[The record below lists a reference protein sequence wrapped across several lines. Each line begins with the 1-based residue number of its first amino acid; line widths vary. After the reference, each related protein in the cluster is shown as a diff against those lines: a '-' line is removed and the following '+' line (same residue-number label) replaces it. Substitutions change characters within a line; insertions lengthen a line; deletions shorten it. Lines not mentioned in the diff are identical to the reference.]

1 LNTLFR
7 RIITIGAV
15 LGSLM
20 HLAPAA
26 AQTPVTVIEY
36 YNSITALYFLTGRP
50 SEQALLDQQANF
62 KRTGVTFPAVTASGS
77 AAPLDPICRYA
88 ITVAP
93 TSFVTHFYGGSN
105 DCAYVASVAPS
116 YFFNEGLD
124 FAVQRPNA
132 SGACPAA
139 APVAVYRALRL
150 NTPVDVPNHRYSV
163 SRASYDTMLRRG
175 WVGEGAVFCVASA
188 TDELPRPLYAAAD
201 TLKNKCSAPRVG
213 VSPVTGQTYPD
224 TQGSLTDEKSFLR
237 SFVDETY
244 LWYREVSPR
253 DPAGADTV
261 ASYFANTKTFTKTN
275 TLKANGTVRDKD
287 EFHFTQAT
295 ESAEATSAG
304 IELSYGIEWSAIA
317 TAPPRNFTV
326 AIVAPSSPAAIAG
339 VKRGDKL
346 LTIDGI
352 DFVSGGN
359 VAGLNAALFPS
370 QAGRAVPFVLQPAD
384 GSANRSVTM
393 TALQLPIKSVPV
405 SSIITTPTGRVGYL
419 ALTTFG
425 SFTAEDDLVNA
436 MTGLRDGGV
445 NDLVVDLRYNGG
457 GYIYISSQFAYMV
470 AGAARSANKAFSTLR
485 ANDKTTSDV
494 YPFYNI
500 TSGNG
505 ATAANQT
512 LPSLNL
518 GRVFVLTGPGSCSA
532 SESFI
537 NGLKGIDVEVILI
550 GSTSCGKPYGFSR
563 EDNCGTSY
571 YSIQFTSLNAKNEGD
586 YIAGF
591 AAKCSVADDL
601 TKDLGSAQEKQ
612 FAAALSYRTS
622 GVCPAPSAD
631 APKRLQLTSEGDAE
645 LSVQGSRSLARNSA
659 LATPAN
665 VVKGGTLPIV
675 PRAPTLQTT
684 RDQ

>member
-7 RIITIGAV
+7 RFVATGAV
-15 LGSLM
+15 MASLAHVM
-20 HLAPAA
+20 PVS
-26 AQTPVTVIEY
+26 AQTPVTVVEY
-36 YNSITALYFLTGRP
+36 YNAITALYFLTGRP
-50 SEQALLDQQANF
+50 AEQALLDQQASF
-62 KRTGVTFPAVTASGS
+62 KRTGVSFPAVSAAGS

-93 TSFVTHFYGGSN
+93 ANFVTHFYGGSS

-116 YFFNEGLD
+116 YFFNEGVD

-132 SGACPAA
+132 SGVCPST

-150 NTPVDVPNHRYSV
+150 NTPVDVPNHRYAV

-188 TDELPRPLYAAAD
+188 TDETPRPVYAAAD

-237 SFVDETY
+237 SFIDETY

-275 TLKANGTVRDKD
+275 TLKPNGTVRDKD

-304 IELSYGIEWSAIA
+304 IELSYGIDWSAIA
-317 TAPPRNFTV
+317 TSPPRNFTV
-326 AIVAPSSPAAIAG
+326 AIVSPGSPAAAAG

-352 DFVSGGN
+352 DFVSSGN
-359 VAGLNAALFPS
+359 VNGLNAALFPT
-370 QAGRAVPFVLQPAD
+370 QAGRAVPFVFKPAD
-384 GSANRSVTM
+384 GSANRAVIM

-436 MTGLRDGGV
+436 MTGLRDGGI

-494 YPFYNI
+494 YPFFNI
-500 TSGNG
+500 TSGRG
-505 ATAANQT
+505 ATAADQA

-537 NGLKGIDVEVILI
+537 NGLKGIDVEVILV

-612 FAAALSYRTS
+612 LAAALSYRAT

-631 APKRLQLTSEGDAE
+631 APKRSMLATQTDDD
-645 LSVQGSRSLARNSA
+645 LSVQSTADRARNSA
-659 LATPAN
+659 LATPLHG
-665 VVKGGTLPIV
+665 VTRGTLPIT
-675 PRAPTLQTT
+675 PLAPSLQSI
-684 RDQ
+684 RD